1 MLFHIFSN
9 QEERRN
15 YGGSAFIEMQFC
27 KLPVKT
33 KRKDL
38 VKRIDFWKNDSL
50 YIDDEEAFF
59 HEYSNIFN
67 CGMYS
72 NLKSGGVDLYGVNY
86 YAPNFIEP
94 IIRRLKE
101 EKTAEYEIVIEW
113 LDKAKRYN
121 GFYILGI

>member
-1 MLFHIFSN
+1 MLFHTFSN
-9 QEERRN
+9 QEERGN
-15 YGGSAFIEMQFC
+15 YGGSAFIEIQFC
-27 KLPVKT
+27 KLPAKT

-38 VKRIDFWKNDSL
+38 AKKINFWQNDSL
-50 YIDDEEAFF
+50 YIDDVETFF
-59 HEYSNIFN
+59 HEYSHIFN

-72 NLKSGGVDLYGVNY
+72 NLESGVVDLYGVNY
-86 YAPNFIEP
+86 YAPNFIDP
-94 IIRRLKE
+94 IIQRLKE